1 MFHIH
6 EMEDSKFS
14 NLISHMLFDDA
25 NLDEGRIELRI
36 LYQFLVRR
44 KYQINTRRRL
54 YQNMSRLFNNLL

>member
-1 MFHIH
+1 
-6 EMEDSKFS
+6 MEDSKFS

-25 NLDEGRIELRI
+25 SLVEGRIELCI

-44 KYQINTRRRL
+44 KYQINTGGRL